1 LAKKKKTKVG
11 QEVRKRIHQKKA
23 RKNTSNFEQDSFKM
37 GDAKEREVN
46 TQPAVNFTEHFFN
59 ALPVDSRFNK
69 VVLQEFVPT
78 SGGADDASAIRF
90 HFEKREAPQCYL
102 ISKTL
107 IQLDFTITKEDG
119 KTLPLTA
126 SIVAGINNT
135 LHSLFSEVSI
145 SINGQNISGSKLF
158 YPYKAYL
165 GTLLSFDGEVKNS
178 TLQMQGWANDKARN
192 MGPTSTNSGFY
203 IRSQFMREDEI
214 STNAYR
220 ADGCTFIGKLYHELH
235 TCDKPLPPHTAVDIY
250 LTRAS
255 SEFSLMSFTTD
266 AVKYKA
272 VVKNIKLLVP
282 VAWLADQMYKEIQL
296 RFPKQTM
303 KYHFRRWSVLTF
315 GIGVNKKETL
325 SETIFSESENPT
337 RIFFAL
343 VDTEAYTG
351 NSHKNPFDFARRWSY
366 TPDGVE
372 GRPAASQEQTEEMMS
387 NLLDKKLETKFDILL
402 RRLGVPS
409 EPATEAPTRRS
420 SVQLDRR
427 SSIYQKLSSFF
438 GRSQQQQHEEDPELN
453 AEEAEALISL
463 LKGKQ
468 RAPSTS
474 SNSGASTSRAPDPP
488 PQVEAA
494 VEDPP
499 VIKEFWLTKCQLEID
514 GSPIGNNA
522 FKKF

>member
-1 LAKKKKTKVG
+1 
-11 QEVRKRIHQKKA
+11 
-23 RKNTSNFEQDSFKM
+23 M

-214 STNAYR
+214 STNAY
-220 ADGCTFIGKLYHELH
+220 
-235 TCDKPLPPHTAVDIY
+235 
-250 LTRAS
+250 
-255 SEFSLMSFTTD
+255 
-266 AVKYKA
+266 
-272 VVKNIKLLVP
+272 
-282 VAWLADQMYKEIQL
+282 
-296 RFPKQTM
+296 
-303 KYHFRRWSVLTF
+303 
-315 GIGVNKKETL
+315 
-325 SETIFSESENPT
+325 
-337 RIFFAL
+337 
-343 VDTEAYTG
+343 
-351 NSHKNPFDFARRWSY
+351 
-366 TPDGVE
+366 
-372 GRPAASQEQTEEMMS
+372 
-387 NLLDKKLETKFDILL
+387 
-402 RRLGVPS
+402 
-409 EPATEAPTRRS
+409 
-420 SVQLDRR
+420 
-427 SSIYQKLSSFF
+427 
-438 GRSQQQQHEEDPELN
+438 
-453 AEEAEALISL
+453 
-463 LKGKQ
+463 
-468 RAPSTS
+468 
-474 SNSGASTSRAPDPP
+474 
-488 PQVEAA
+488 
-494 VEDPP
+494 
-499 VIKEFWLTKCQLEID
+499 
-514 GSPIGNNA
+514 
-522 FKKF
+522 